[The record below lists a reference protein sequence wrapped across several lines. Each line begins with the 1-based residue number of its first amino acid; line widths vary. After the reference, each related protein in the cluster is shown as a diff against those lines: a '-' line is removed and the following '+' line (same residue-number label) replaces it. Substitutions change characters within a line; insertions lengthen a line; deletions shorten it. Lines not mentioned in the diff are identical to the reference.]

1 VSSPFDLVSETWF
14 SFVLTVKEN
23 ISLAGYKGKLFLVNQ
38 GPNENIKT
46 HKLMLW
52 LRLV

>member
-1 VSSPFDLVSETWF
+1 
-14 SFVLTVKEN
+14 
-23 ISLAGYKGKLFLVNQ
+23 LVNQ